1 MTPAMNAPR
10 IVCNPNRSARATNP
24 ISSSTAPR
32 TRIWAVVSP
41 SLPRAPESIFDRS
54 ARATPNPAAA
64 TSATKLP
71 RRTSREPTLPA
82 FLEKSRDRRMTVP
95 KSAMVAAASKSCPN
109 SPSLSPASFRIGATN
124 PRAVAA
130 STIPTNRGE
139 RICPAELGDGRS
151 REQELSEFAFP
162 LASVFQNRGHQP
174 EGRGRKHDPDK
185 QGRANLPRRARRW
198 SQPRA
203 RAVRIRLPSRQRL
216 SESGPPTRGPW
227 PQARSRQTGESESAP
242 PSSAMVAAAS
252 KSCPNSPSLSP
263 ASFRIGA
270 TNPRAVAAS
279 TIPTNRGERICP
291 AELGDGRSR
300 EQELSEFAFPLASVF
315 QNRGHQPE
323 GRGRKHDPDKQGRAN
338 LPR

>member
-185 QGRANLPRRARRW
+185 QGRANLPRRIERVAYRKGEAEREYEPQ
-198 SQPRA
+198 SGQSEQPTPQPPEFDVQA
-203 RAVRIRLPSRQRL
+203 GQEQQERQPHEREDL
-216 SESGPPTRGPW
+216 DRKIGFDP
-227 PQARSRQTGESESAP
+227 PQARRP
-242 PSSAMVAAAS
+242 D
-252 KSCPNSPSLSP
+252 
-263 ASFRIGA
+263 
-270 TNPRAVAAS
+270 
-279 TIPTNRGERICP
+279 
-291 AELGDGRSR
+291 GDPEHDLQDDRR
-300 EQELSEFAFPLASVF
+300 
-315 QNRGHQPE
+315 QPE
-323 GRGRKHDPDKQGRAN
+323 LWDHPSAS
-338 LPR
+338 